1 MSFGYTETATVW
13 TLTLTGG
20 SGPFNPPTETWVRS
34 EIKAEWQS
42 TNETRK
48 DDTGAEFIPRSVYY
62 SLTAAP
68 KGARILPGNIA
79 SATPPANAETVRSVD
94 SGSAFPGD
102 PVEFEIVT
110 A

>member
-13 TLTLTGG
+13 TLALTGG
-20 SGPFNPPTETWVRS
+20 SGPFDPPIETWTRS
-34 EIKAEWQS
+34 EIKCEWQS

-48 DDTGAEFIPRSVYY
+48 DDTGGEFTPRSVYY

-79 SATPPANAETVRSVD
+79 SATPPANAETVRSID
-94 SGSAFPGD
+94 SGSAFVGD

>member
-34 EIKAEWQS
+34 VIKCEWKN
-42 TNETRK
+42 TNESRK

-62 SLTAAP
+62 SLSAVP

-79 SATPPANAETVRSVD
+79 SATPPANSETVRAVD

-102 PVEFEIVT
+102 PIEFEVVT